1 MVRSIVDDP
10 AEITPAWLTGVLQ
23 SAGVDATV
31 ASVSV
36 APVGTG
42 LMASCYRIEIEY
54 ETGRGPTALV
64 AKVTS
69 TDVGSRTAG
78 ATSYRTEV
86 RFYRD
91 LAASLR
97 IRVPRCYL
105 AEITDEMTSFT
116 LLLEDMAP
124 AEQGDQI
131 AGCTPEQAREA
142 AINVAGLHGPTWCD
156 DTVTGVD
163 WVLPNVAES
172 ADVTAGFLRD
182 ATEVFVQDRDLD
194 AGTVE
199 ILRGFAEHFVD
210 WSRGRPRP
218 FSLVHNDYRLDNL
231 LFGPAGSAAPPV
243 TTVDWQVLTVGL
255 PLRDVAFL
263 LGTGL
268 ETDARRAHE
277 RSIVEDYHRALV
289 TFGVTG
295 YGVDSCWDDYR
306 FALFQGPLI
315 TVLGSY
321 VAKATERGHRMFTAM
336 AERSARAI
344 RDLDAFD
351 LVGGR

>member
-1 MVRSIVDDP
+1 MTIVDDP
-10 AEITPAWLTGVLQ
+10 AAITPTWLSAVLE

-31 ASVSV
+31 AGVKV

-42 LMASCYRIEIEY
+42 LMASCYRVEIDY
-54 ETGRGPTALV
+54 ESGNGPSALV
-64 AKVTS
+64 AKLAS
-69 TDVGSRTAG
+69 TDAGSRTAG

-86 RFYRD
+86 AFYRD

-105 AEITDEMTSFT
+105 AEITEEMTTFT

-131 AGCTPEQAREA
+131 AGCTPHQARDA
-142 AINVAGLHGPTWCD
+142 AVNVAGLHGPTWCD
-156 DTVTGVD
+156 TSLQGLD
-163 WVLPNVAES
+163 WLLPSVAEH
-172 ADVTAGFLRD
+172 AEATAGFLHE
-182 ATEVFVQDRDLD
+182 ATEVFIQNRELD
-194 AGTVE
+194 QAAVE
-199 ILRGFAEHFVD
+199 VLRGFAARFVD
-210 WSRGRPRP
+210 WGRGRPTP

-231 LFGPAGSAAPPV
+231 LFAPPASGAPPV

-268 ETDARRAHE
+268 DTDARRVHE

-289 TFGVTG
+289 TSGVAG
-295 YGVDSCWDDYR
+295 YDIDACWQDYR
-306 FALFQGPLI
+306 YALFQGPLI

-321 VAKATERGHRMFTAM
+321 VAKPTERGHRMFTAM
-336 AERSARAI
+336 AERSTAAI
-344 RDLDAFD
+344 RDLDAFE
-351 LVGGR
+351 LVS